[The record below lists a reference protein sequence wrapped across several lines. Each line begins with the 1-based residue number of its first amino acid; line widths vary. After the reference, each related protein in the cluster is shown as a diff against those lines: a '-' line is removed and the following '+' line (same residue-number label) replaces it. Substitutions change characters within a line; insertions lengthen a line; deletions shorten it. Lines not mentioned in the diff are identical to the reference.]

1 MKKYLLPAFAFLLIV
16 ANVSS
21 VSPTRAQMHAS
32 TTVSTDAGAT
42 LPISVNIPEQWKTAI
57 VREDG
62 NGVVTFGLANENS
75 APFFLFSVTEIPDQ
89 LWGKTKMQVPDAS
102 LIAQKNG
109 MIYYSQKTTK
119 ERIKGP
125 QSELY
130 QQIYLGIDQMIASVQ
145 VK

>member
-1 MKKYLLPAFAFLLIV
+1 MQKQIILPLKKIQLMKKYLLPAFAFLLIV

-89 LWGKTKMQVPDAS
+89 LWGKPKCRFRMHRLS
-102 LIAQKNG
+102 RR
-109 MIYYSQKTTK
+109 KT
-119 ERIKGP
+119 
-125 QSELY
+125 
-130 QQIYLGIDQMIASVQ
+130 A
-145 VK
+145 